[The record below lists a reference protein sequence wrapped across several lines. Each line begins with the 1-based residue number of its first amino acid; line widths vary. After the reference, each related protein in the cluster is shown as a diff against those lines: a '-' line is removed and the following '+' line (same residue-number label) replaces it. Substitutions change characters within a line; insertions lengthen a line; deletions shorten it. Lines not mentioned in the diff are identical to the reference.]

1 MNLQPHYLTNAQG
14 ERIAVQLSIEEYE
27 ELLEDI
33 ADMAAIIERQHE
45 PTIDFDVVIAELKAD
60 GLL

>member
-33 ADMAAIIERQHE
+33 EDMAAIIERQNE

>member
-33 ADMAAIIERQHE
+33 EDMAAIIERQHD
-45 PTIDFDVVIAELKAD
+45 PLIDHDVVIAELKAN

>member
-1 MNLQPHYLTNAQG
+1 MNLQPNYLTNAQG

-33 ADMAAIIERQHE
+33 EDMAAIIERQDE
-45 PTIDFDVVIAELKAD
+45 PLIDHDVVIAELKAN